1 MRTAII
7 ALAALSLSACQTT
20 GVGARLFGSD
30 ASMLETLDFI
40 YSAAECDAEFD
51 ASNRLHMIAV
61 MRGVHVV
68 AAYRRGEI
76 DESEAMERLQPAFA
90 VLCNG

>member
-1 MRTAII
+1 MRTALI

-30 ASMLETLDFI
+30 AAMLETLDFI
-40 YSAAECDAEFD
+40 YSAAECDAQFD
-51 ASNRLHMIAV
+51 ASNRMHMIAV

-76 DESEAMERLQPAFA
+76 TELEAMERLEPAIA
-90 VLCNG
+90 ILCDG